1 MTLNQNSNGNYAT
14 NFITNQNM
22 YQTFYYTTNSN
33 STTTN
38 TVWTT
43 IPYEPFDS
51 NYAYNSVITW
61 NYSPND
67 YGLREYMFAN
77 NLYVEISDILLE
89 ENRFVDSDQ
98 EFEDNLYRLTLD
110 LLYDYIKQE
119 RAFNDFFN
127 EKLFKYGEVNKI
139 IQEIIDRYHTII
151 MEEC

>member
-1 MTLNQNSNGNYAT
+1 MTLNQNSNVNYTT
-14 NFITNQNM
+14 NFITTNQNM
-22 YQTFYYTTNSN
+22 FQQTYYYTTNS
-33 STTTN
+33 TTTN
-38 TVWTT
+38 SVWTT

-51 NYAYNSVITW
+51 NYAYNTALNW
-61 NYSPND
+61 NYSSDD

-119 RAFNDFFN
+119 RAFKDFFN